1 MFLSTLAPLLILP
14 FIAAEGVHKL
24 KLKKMP
30 TTANEYAPDHEVMY
44 LTQKYGGQVP
54 ILGAGGAGR
63 RVPVRPAE
71 SDLYWTQDQ
80 QEILKDGHGVPLS
93 SRFRRVSVIILA
105 DATA

>member
-1 MFLSTLAPLLILP
+1 MFFRKLSSLLLLLP
-14 FIAAEGVHKL
+14 FVAADVHKL

-44 LTQKYGGQVP
+44 LTQKYGAQVP

-63 RVPVRPAE
+63 RVPARPAE

-93 SRFRRVSVIILA
+93 SRSRRVSVIILA
-105 DATA
+105 DATT

>member
-1 MFLSTLAPLLILP
+1 MLLSRLAPLVLLP
-14 FIAAEGVHKL
+14 FVAAEGVHKL

-63 RVPVRPAE
+63 RVPVRPE

-93 SRFRRVSVIILA
+93 SRSRRVSVIILA
-105 DATA
+105 DATT